1 MPALSSENNVGA
13 GLTTGS
19 SATRSPLSAEHC
31 VPETSSGPVPP
42 SWVQPLDRFC
52 GVVRQVDG
60 AQFVVRPAD
69 DCLVEVLPCCCVMAL
84 RHEHGSMIDAG
95 DLVKG
100 SGVGRDFHDP
110 CCAVQIARLNRGGYY
125 IVRDVADRAAQDL
138 VIAGHA

>member
-1 MPALSSENNVGA
+1 MPALAGENNGGA

-19 SATRSPLSAEHC
+19 SATRSPLSAEHG

-84 RHEHGSMIDAG
+84 RHEPGSMIAAG
-95 DLVKG
+95 DPVKG

-110 CCAVQIARLNRGGYY
+110 CCALTRSEARRGGHER
-125 IVRDVADRAAQDL
+125 VRTWRLGGAPAP
-138 VIAGHA
+138 